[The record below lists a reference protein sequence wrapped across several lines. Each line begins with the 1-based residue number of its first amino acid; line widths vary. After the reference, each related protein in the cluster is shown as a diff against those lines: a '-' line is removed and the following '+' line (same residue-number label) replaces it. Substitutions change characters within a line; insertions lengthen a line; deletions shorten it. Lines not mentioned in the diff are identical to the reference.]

1 MTQFLDWTERHL
13 TLGIR
18 SGLDI
23 AANGAAFQLRRSGR
37 KRSFICVILGGV
49 PTVLVSG
56 PYRMYFY
63 SHEPNEPPHV
73 HIDRDDSS
81 AKFWLDPVALAANLG
96 FAPPELRRIQRL
108 VVENRALLL
117 ERWHERFPS

>member
-1 MTQFLDWTERHL
+1 MTHFFGWTERHL
-13 TLGIR
+13 TIRIR

-63 SHEPNEPPHV
+63 SHEPNEPLHV

-81 AKFWLDPVALAANLG
+81 A
-96 FAPPELRRIQRL
+96 
-108 VVENRALLL
+108 
-117 ERWHERFPS
+117 